1 MRVKVRV
8 NHFAEGADLSR
19 GPVSLET
26 VEFKNVDSWVV
37 REDRVLA
44 ITKKVLAPQLGQDV
58 YVNRIVAQFNQGE
71 WLSVTES
78 DYA

>member
-1 MRVKVRV
+1 
-8 NHFAEGADLSR
+8 
-19 GPVSLET
+19 
-26 VEFKNVDSWVV
+26 
-37 REDRVLA
+37 VLA

-71 WLSVTES
+71 WLSITES